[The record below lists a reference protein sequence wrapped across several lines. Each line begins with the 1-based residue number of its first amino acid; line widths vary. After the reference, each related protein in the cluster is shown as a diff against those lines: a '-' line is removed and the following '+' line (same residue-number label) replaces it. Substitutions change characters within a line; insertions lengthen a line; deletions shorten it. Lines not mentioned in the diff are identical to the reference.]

1 MRAIISGG
9 GSGGHIFPALAI
21 ADKIMEKES
30 DSDILY
36 IGMDMTMEGE
46 IVPEHGYNFEQIS
59 GRWFEKS
66 PVGMLKLS
74 SAVLKGISKSRR
86 IIRKFNPDCV
96 IGTGGYV
103 SFPVIIASRLEKVPC
118 YIHEQNAFP
127 GSANRHLER
136 FVNKV
141 FLAYPEA
148 TSYFKQPQK
157 HVYTGNPVRKEFF
170 TVDKENSR
178 KKLGISKDSFHILMM
193 GGSLG
198 ARAINLLAEGIIDW
212 LKHES
217 EYSLSF
223 ITGNANYEDVNKE
236 LLEKGLLESEQID
249 IIGFSDNMPEL
260 ISAAD
265 LIISRAGALSMSEI
279 NVAGKPSILIPFP
292 WAADNHQYYNAK
304 SVADRGGAILIEEKD
319 INLDKIIDI
328 IKKYK
333 NNPEELEKMGE
344 LSLSCSTG
352 DATEKIWDHIAKRQ

>member
-21 ADKIMEKES
+21 ADKIMEKEP

-36 IGMDMTMEGE
+36 IGMDMTMEGK
-46 IVPEHGYNFEQIS
+46 IVPEHGYKFEQIS
-59 GRWFEKS
+59 GRWFEKN
-66 PVGMLKLS
+66 PLGIMKLT
-74 SAVLKGISKSRR
+74 SAVLKGIAKSRR
-86 IIRKFNPDCV
+86 IIRKFKPDCV

-127 GSANRHLER
+127 GSANRTLER

-170 TVDKENSR
+170 TIDRENSR
-178 KKLGISKDSFHILMM
+178 KKLGIPRESFHVLMM

-198 ARAINLLAEGIIDW
+198 AGAINGLAEGIIDW
-212 LKHES
+212 LKDEP
-217 EYSLSF
+217 EYSISF
-223 ITGNANYEDVNKE
+223 ITGHKNYEDVKKS
-236 LLEKGLLESEQID
+236 LDEKGLLENNRVSVM
-249 IIGFSDNMPEL
+249 GFSDDMPDL

-265 LIISRAGALSMSEI
+265 LIICRAGALSMSEI
-279 NVAGKPSILIPFP
+279 NVAGRPSILIPFP
-292 WAADNHQYYNAK
+292 WATDNHQYYNAK
-304 SVADRGGAILIEEKD
+304 SVSDRGGAILIEEKD
-319 INLDKIIDI
+319 IDVNKIIDI

-333 NNPEELEKMGE
+333 NNPEELKKMGD
-344 LSLSCSTG
+344 LSLSCSSG

>member
-21 ADKIMEKES
+21 ADKIMEKEA

-36 IGMDMTMEGE
+36 IGMDMTMEGK
-46 IVPEHGYNFEQIS
+46 IVPEHGYKFEQIS
-59 GRWFEKS
+59 GRWFEKNPLGFIKS
-66 PVGMLKLS
+66 S
-74 SAVLKGISKSRR
+74 SAVLKGIAKSRK
-86 IIRKFNPDCV
+86 IIREFKPDCV

-127 GSANRHLER
+127 GYANRKLER
-136 FVNKV
+136 FAKKV
-141 FLAYPEA
+141 FLAYPES

-170 TVDKENSR
+170 TVNKEKSR
-178 KKLGISKDSFHILMM
+178 RNLGVSQDSFHILLM

-198 ARAINLLAEGIIDW
+198 AGAINALAEEIIDW
-212 LKHES
+212 LKDEP

-223 ITGNANYEDVNKE
+223 ITGHVNYDDIKE
-236 LLEKGLLESEQID
+236 NLDKKGILGNERIRVMD
-249 IIGFSDNMPEL
+249 FSDDMPEL

-265 LIISRAGALSMSEI
+265 LIICRAGALSMSEI
-279 NVAGKPSILIPFP
+279 NVAGRPSILIPFP
-292 WAADNHQYYNAK
+292 RATNNHQYYNAK
-304 SVADRGGAILIEEKD
+304 SVSDRGGAILMEEKD
-319 INLDKIIDI
+319 VDVDKIIDI

-333 NNPEELEKMGE
+333 NNPEELKKMAD
-344 LSLSCSTG
+344 LSFSCSAG

>member
-21 ADKIMEKES
+21 ADKIMEKEP

-36 IGMDMTMEGE
+36 IGMDMTMEGK
-46 IVPEHGYNFEQIS
+46 IVPEHGYKFEQIS
-59 GRWFEKS
+59 GGWLEKN
-66 PVGMLKLS
+66 PIGMIKLS
-74 SAVLKGISKSRR
+74 YAVLKGITKSRR
-86 IIRKFNPDCV
+86 IIRKFEPDCV

-136 FVNKV
+136 VVNKV

-148 TSYFKQPQK
+148 TAFFKQPQK

-198 ARAINLLAEGIIDW
+198 AGAINSLAEGIIYW
-212 LKHES
+212 LKDEP

-223 ITGNANYEDVNKE
+223 ITGNTNYEDVNKG
-236 LLEKGLLESEQID
+236 LLEKGLLESERID
-249 IIGFSDNMPEL
+249 VMGFSDNMPEL

-304 SVADRGGAILIEEKD
+304 SVSDRGGAILIEEKD
-319 INLDKIIDI
+319 IKLDKIIDI

-333 NNPEELEKMGE
+333 NNPEKLKKMGE
-344 LSLSCSTG
+344 FSLGCSTG
-352 DATEKIWDHIAKRQ
+352 DATEKIWVHIAKRQ